1 MLMDVVIPSLGDIDE
16 VEVIEICVSV
26 GDEIE
31 ENEGII
37 VIESDKAS
45 MEVPSPAGG
54 IVKEICVSLGEMV
67 GEGHLLAKVDSRQTT
82 AVDEKSIEHGDPQ
95 NKQPAEASLALPTPQ
110 KIDVLVPDL
119 GDSVQAS
126 VTNLVLSVGQSI
138 TVDSAIVEL
147 ETEDETFE
155 VISEHEGRIVEL
167 CISEGETVS
176 TGDLLAKME
185 LKSIESSSPKLPEPA
200 DGPTVA
206 GIETSVNTNQVAL
219 ESDSQSVYAGP
230 AVRRLAREY
239 GVTLTDVV
247 GSGSRGRITKDDLK
261 AFVKNKMSKHKVGG
275 PGLGS
280 AVQVES
286 VDYSK
291 FGETYSLELS
301 RIQQVGARNLYASW
315 VNVPHVTQHDKADV
329 TDLEDFRE
337 TLNVEA
343 QVTGPKI
350 TPLAFIVRACCLVLD
365 EYPIFNS
372 SLEQNEQSIL
382 INRFCNIGFAVDT
395 PEGLIVPVIK
405 EADKKGVRQLSS
417 EIMDLSKKAREK
429 KLGMGDLQ
437 GGTFT
442 ISSLG
447 SLGGTGFTPIVNA
460 PQVAILGV
468 ARMQAEPVWDG
479 ERFSPQ
485 KMLPLSLSYDHR
497 VINGADGGRFMLFLT
512 RLLGDIRRFTL

>member
-26 GDEIE
+26 DDEIE

-45 MEVPSPAGG
+45 MEVPCPAGG
-54 IVKEICVSLGEMV
+54 IVREICVSLGEMV
-67 GEGHLLAKVDSRQTT
+67 GEGHLVAKVDAPQTT
-82 AVDEKSIEHGDPQ
+82 AVDEEHTEHIDSK
-95 NKQPAEASLALPTPQ
+95 NNQPTEVSLADPSPQ

-119 GDSVQAS
+119 GDSVQAI

-138 TVDSAIVEL
+138 AVNSAIVEL
-147 ETEDETFE
+147 ETDDETFE
-155 VISEHEGRIVEL
+155 VISECEGTIVEL
-167 CISEGETVS
+167 CIKKGETVS
-176 TGDLLAKME
+176 TGDLLAKMD
-185 LKSIESSSPKLPEPA
+185 LKSTESSPPKLPESQ
-200 DGPTVA
+200 DDPTFV
-206 GIETSVNTNQVAL
+206 GIETSINTNQVAL
-219 ESDSQSVYAGP
+219 EGDSQSVYAGP

-239 GVTLTDVV
+239 GVLLADVV
-247 GSGSRGRITKDDLK
+247 GSGSRGRITKADLK
-261 AFVKNKMSKHKVGG
+261 AFVKNKLSEHKAGSL
-275 PGLGS
+275 GLGS
-280 AVQVES
+280 AVQVER
-286 VDYSK
+286 VDYGK

-301 RIQQVGARNLYASW
+301 RIQQIGAKNLYASW
-315 VNVPHVTQHDKADV
+315 VNVPHVTQHDKANV

-337 TLNVEA
+337 TLNMEA
-343 QVTGPKI
+343 KEAGSKI

-372 SLEQNEQSIL
+372 SLEQNQQSIL

-417 EIMDLSKKAREK
+417 EIMDLSKKGREK

-468 ARMQAEPVWDG
+468 ARMQTEPVWDG
-479 ERFSPQ
+479 EQFSPQ

-512 RLLGDIRRFTL
+512 GLLGDIRRFTL